1 MIRHNIYPELFKK
14 AKLINSETFF
24 IGLTIVSL
32 ITSLYLIS
40 VGMIALTIISIFY
53 KKWEKEI
60 FLKYLPI
67 LGLSLIF
74 LVSFLFG
81 IGGDDHTF
89 WLGRIRIHLPFL
101 ILPLVFLSLAPI
113 SKELF
118 VSFHVLLILVLVIV
132 LIGSILYYGFNFE
145 SVQQD
150 LKEGRSVPVPVN
162 HIRLSLM
169 LVYGILMAW
178 WIRDQSEKG
187 KTILFLS
194 IIFMII
200 GLHYVAARNGLF
212 AFYILFL
219 IEAYRKFRGY
229 SLFLLMIPILL
240 FLSVPSFKA
249 KIGYTIFEIKK
260 TINGQGSGYSS
271 GDRWDSIKDG
281 WKLFKENPFFGV
293 GTADLKMKMKEL
305 NPNKQRLIMPHNQWV
320 NVLAA
325 SGIVGA
331 FLFFAGYFA
340 PLIIPEIFNFLPVRW
355 LYGILTLSML
365 FESTLDTS
373 DAVGFF
379 LIFLLISVNFKRYDF
394 SHRR

>member
-1 MIRHNIYPELFKK
+1 MIRHNVYPELFKK

-101 ILPLVFLSLAPI
+101 ILPIVFLSLAPI

-132 LIGSILYYGFNFE
+132 LVGSILYYGFNFE
-145 SVQQD
+145 SVQKD
-150 LKEGRSVPVPVN
+150 LREGRSVPVPVN

-187 KTILFLS
+187 KTILFLC

-200 GLHYVAARNGLF
+200 GLHYVTARNGLF

-320 NVLAA
+320 NVLA
-325 SGIVGA
+325 
-331 FLFFAGYFA
+331 LQ
-340 PLIIPEIFNFLPVRW
+340 
-355 LYGILTLSML
+355 GILPL
-365 FESTLDTS
+365 
-373 DAVGFF
+373 
-379 LIFLLISVNFKRYDF
+379 
-394 SHRR
+394 